1 MKGVFRVITDVKYLK
16 NHQEYVKENLKGF
29 TDTALL
35 DMFPM
40 IYKGYETAIVFT
52 YYDDIEKEAVDI
64 MKETYHI
71 VRDELLRR
79 MSR

>member
-1 MKGVFRVITDVKYLK
+1 MITDVKYLK
-16 NHQEYVKENLKGF
+16 NQQEYVKDNLKEF

-40 IYKGYETAIVFT
+40 IYKGYETAIAFT
-52 YYDDIEKEAVDI
+52 YYDDIEKEVVDT

-71 VRDELLRR
+71 VRNELLIR
-79 MSR
+79 MSK

>member
-1 MKGVFRVITDVKYLK
+1 MMITDVKYLK
-16 NHQEYVKENLKGF
+16 NQQEYVKENLKEF

-40 IYKGYETAIVFT
+40 IYKGYETAIALT
-52 YYDDIEKEAVDI
+52 YYDDIDKEAVD
-64 MKETYHI
+64 MVKETYHI

-79 MSR
+79 MSG

>member
-1 MKGVFRVITDVKYLK
+1 MMITDVKYLK
-16 NHQEYVKENLKGF
+16 NQQEYVKENLKEF

-35 DMFPM
+35 DMFPT
-40 IYKGYETAIVFT
+40 IYKGYEMAITLT
-52 YYDDIEKEAVDI
+52 YYEDIDKEAVDT